1 VKASAPR
8 SFAGLTSEPASS
20 STRPD
25 GVVAP
30 SFSTSG
36 PSDGIFAPPT
46 YATFLDNTTPFS
58 QEYPEFDF
66 LFAPEGLQRAGIPL
80 GDDTSLP
87 L

>member
-1 VKASAPR
+1 M
-8 SFAGLTSEPASS
+8 
-20 STRPD
+20 
-25 GVVAP
+25 
-30 SFSTSG
+30 
-36 PSDGIFAPPT
+36 FAPPT
-46 YATFLDNTTPFS
+46 YASFLDNTTPFS